1 MKKSRL
7 AKTSFISLLSVAALS
22 QISVENNHLSF
33 FNVKSVN
40 ADEVVEVDATDQG
53 VLTDTEV
60 VENATLTSE
69 STVDKIVSTTVVE
82 TPSASFDLT
91 NQNTASV
98 VSEVGSVEVLEA
110 KTSEALSNSVALAAT
125 DPIAPDDQTE
135 DVADA
140 KLRVDI
146 GKVLDDLEAMI
157 ASGDIAAAKE
167 SYELADTFQGA
178 SLEFYGYKDE
188 IDQIPNVK
196 IASVRL
202 EYEARNA
209 AIYQAIYGTPLPTG
223 PVVTTRTEVIAHTTK
238 YIADDTLAYGQR
250 QTVVVGVDGEKT
262 YTTTD
267 GVEDAGVV
275 TKAMVAEEIR
285 VGTKP
290 TVETVTIAKPADVEE
305 ADATLAKG
313 TRVLKTAGS
322 TGSITTTT
330 TYSMDATTGVV
341 TANTPTVETVAASP
355 DVYRVGTKEDVPVP
369 VVTTRTE
376 VIAHTTKYIADDTLA
391 YGQRQTVV
399 AGVDG
404 EKTYT
409 TTDGVEDAGVVTKAM
424 VAEEIRVGTKPT
436 VETVTIAKPADVEEA
451 DATLAKGTR
460 VLKTAGSTGSTTTT
474 TTYSMDATTGV
485 VTANTPTVETV
496 AASPDVY
503 RVGTKEDVIEIVEE
517 IVEKT
522 KSFGKVVINNPD
534 LLKGISRQVRLGKNG
549 IIEVTYKIVKVN
561 GLEISR
567 EIISEKEIEKPVD
580 EIVEIGTKEPVENQ
594 NQKVIKAN
602 ESKMNSTDVKK
613 VENKGELPKTGE
625 IKESVFGMFS
635 VIMTGLFALVTFLGK
650 RERK

>member
-40 ADEVVEVDATDQG
+40 ADEVVEVNATDQG

-399 AGVDG
+399 VGVDG

>member
-53 VLTDTEV
+53 ALTDTEV

-91 NQNTASV
+91 NQNTASI

-250 QTVVVGVDGEKT
+250 QTVV
-262 YTTTD
+262 
-267 GVEDAGVV
+267 
-275 TKAMVAEEIR
+275 
-285 VGTKP
+285 
-290 TVETVTIAKPADVEE
+290 
-305 ADATLAKG
+305 
-313 TRVLKTAGS
+313 
-322 TGSITTTT
+322 
-330 TYSMDATTGVV
+330 
-341 TANTPTVETVAASP
+341 
-355 DVYRVGTKEDVPVP
+355 
-369 VVTTRTE
+369 
-376 VIAHTTKYIADDTLA
+376 
-391 YGQRQTVV
+391 

-503 RVGTKEDVIEIVEE
+503 RVGTKEDVPVPVVTTRTEVIAHTTKYIADDTLAYGQRQTV
-517 IVEKT
+517 VAGVDGEKT
-522 KSFGKVVINNPD
+522 
-534 LLKGISRQVRLGKNG
+534 
-549 IIEVTYKIVKVN
+549 Y
-561 GLEISR
+561 
-567 EIISEKEIEKPVD
+567 
-580 EIVEIGTKEPVENQ
+580 
-594 NQKVIKAN
+594 
-602 ESKMNSTDVKK
+602 
-613 VENKGELPKTGE
+613 
-625 IKESVFGMFS
+625 
-635 VIMTGLFALVTFLGK
+635 
-650 RERK
+650 

>member
-290 TVETVTIAKPADVEE
+290 TVETVTI
-305 ADATLAKG
+305 
-313 TRVLKTAGS
+313 
-322 TGSITTTT
+322 
-330 TYSMDATTGVV
+330 
-341 TANTPTVETVAASP
+341 
-355 DVYRVGTKEDVPVP
+355 
-369 VVTTRTE
+369 
-376 VIAHTTKYIADDTLA
+376 
-391 YGQRQTVV
+391 
-399 AGVDG
+399 
-404 EKTYT
+404 
-409 TTDGVEDAGVVTKAM
+409 
-424 VAEEIRVGTKPT
+424 
-436 VETVTIAKPADVEEA
+436 
-451 DATLAKGTR
+451 
-460 VLKTAGSTGSTTTT
+460 
-474 TTYSMDATTGV
+474 
-485 VTANTPTVETV
+485 
-496 AASPDVY
+496 
-503 RVGTKEDVIEIVEE
+503 
-517 IVEKT
+517 
-522 KSFGKVVINNPD
+522 
-534 LLKGISRQVRLGKNG
+534 
-549 IIEVTYKIVKVN
+549 
-561 GLEISR
+561 
-567 EIISEKEIEKPVD
+567 
-580 EIVEIGTKEPVENQ
+580 
-594 NQKVIKAN
+594 
-602 ESKMNSTDVKK
+602 
-613 VENKGELPKTGE
+613 
-625 IKESVFGMFS
+625 
-635 VIMTGLFALVTFLGK
+635 
-650 RERK
+650 